1 MRITMAIALLVGF
14 TGTALAQAPDANKAH
29 ADAPISSLP
38 YTPGLNTE
46 FMDTGADPCV
56 DFYQYSCGGWIKKN
70 PIPADQ
76 PGWSV
81 YAKLAQDNERFL
93 WGILNDLASKSQ
105 GRNANQQKIGDYFA
119 ACMDESA
126 VEKLGAA
133 PIKPYL
139 EQINGLTSKKELP
152 AVLAQLHLRSD
163 SSGMFFRFS
172 SGQDYGDSTQ
182 VIAFANAGGLGL
194 PDRDYYTRSDPH
206 SVELRQKYLAHV
218 QRMFVLLGDA
228 PDAAQRE
235 ATRVMAIET
244 ALAQASL
251 TRVQRRDPHNLDH
264 KMNLA
269 QLQALSPSFD
279 WEVYLKGLGLAP
291 QNVFNVS
298 QPAFYKELEN
308 QLQAASLDDI
318 KTYLRWHTVHEA
330 APLLSPAFV
339 KIGRAHV

>member
-1 MRITMAIALLVGF
+1 MTIVLLVGL
-14 TGTALAQAPDANKAH
+14 TGAALAQADG
-29 ADAPISSLP
+29 PISSLP

-46 FMDTGADPCV
+46 FMDTSADPCV
-56 DFYQYSCGGWIKKN
+56 DFYQYSCGGWMKKN

-93 WGILNDLASKSQ
+93 WGILSDLASKSQ

-119 ACMDESA
+119 ACMNESA

-139 EQINGLTSKKELP
+139 EQIHGLASKKQLP
-152 AVLAQLHLRSD
+152 AVLAQIHLRSD
-163 SSGMFFRFS
+163 SPGMFFAFG
-172 SGQDYGDSTQ
+172 SGQEYADSTQ

-194 PDRDYYTRSDPH
+194 LDRDYYTKDDPH
-206 SVELRQKYLAHV
+206 SVELRKKYVAHV

-228 PDAAQRE
+228 PAVAQRE
-235 ATRVMAIET
+235 AARVLAIET
-244 ALAQASL
+244 ALAQASF

-264 KMNLA
+264 KMDLA

-279 WEVYLKGLGLAP
+279 WEVYLKGVGLGQ
-291 QNVFNVS
+291 QNIFNVS
-298 QPAFYKELEN
+298 QPAFT
-308 QLQAASLDDI
+308 S
-318 KTYLRWHTVHEA
+318 
-330 APLLSPAFV
+330 
-339 KIGRAHV
+339 

>member
-1 MRITMAIALLVGF
+1 MRIAMAIVLLVGF
-14 TGTALAQAPDANKAH
+14 SGAALAQGPPADKALS
-29 ADAPISSLP
+29 DAPISSLP
-38 YTPGLNTE
+38 YTPGLNIE
-46 FMDTGADPCV
+46 FMDTSADPCV
-56 DFYQYSCGGWIKKN
+56 DFYQYSCGGWMKKN

-93 WGILNDLASKSQ
+93 WGILSDLASKSQ

-139 EQINGLTSKKELP
+139 EQINRLESKKQLP
-152 AVLAQLHLRSD
+152 AVLAQIHLRSD
-163 SSGMFFRFS
+163 SSDMFFGFG
-172 SGQDYGDSTQ
+172 SGQEYGDSSQ
-182 VIAFANAGGLGL
+182 VIAFANSGGLGL
-194 PDRDYYTRSDPH
+194 PDRDYYTRSDAH
-206 SVELRQKYLAHV
+206 SVELRQKYVAHV

-235 ATRVMAIET
+235 AVRVMAIES
-244 ALAQASL
+244 ALAQATL

-264 KMNLA
+264 KMDLA

-279 WEVYLKGLGLAP
+279 WKVYLKELGLGQ
-291 QNVFNVS
+291 QNVFNVT
-298 QPAFYKELEN
+298 QPAFYKELEKP
-308 QLQAASLDDI
+308 ASGCEH
-318 KTYLRWHTVHEA
+318 R
-330 APLLSPAFV
+330 
-339 KIGRAHV
+339 